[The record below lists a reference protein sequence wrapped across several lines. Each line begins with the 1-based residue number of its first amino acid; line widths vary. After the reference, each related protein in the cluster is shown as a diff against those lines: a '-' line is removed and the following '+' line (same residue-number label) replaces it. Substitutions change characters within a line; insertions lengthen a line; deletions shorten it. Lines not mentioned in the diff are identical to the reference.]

1 MDTKELI
8 KELNK
13 AVNEQQTDVVEE
25 AVAGYFGMF
34 RSHVVQ
40 DVADIL
46 DGMSDDELE
55 EIEEAYEL
63 GGESLVESWF
73 EVYAR
78 PETAAKYLPEQHVYA
93 LYALSEGIASDD
105 ATFDELKEAIV
116 TKRLALKAQ
125 NKAAGPMQTRNQKA
139 AAEAPKAMGKA
150 GNRQKAAK
158 VTPPEVKPP
167 VQAKAAPAAPAAA
180 PVKKG
185 ISVNDIAAKSG
196 LKAGTGTP
204 EAGVSARDRLS
215 LGSNLK
221 TGVQYKIGAKP
232 AEKKPSAI
240 SRAGAA
246 VGGALKTAK
255 NAMASKPDAGEKKP
269 GLLGKIAKVAGK
281 VALGAG
287 KFAGKAALGAAK
299 MAVKPV
305 VGVAKRSLDVGKT
318 KMRAKAPGLTHAIFG
333 KETATE
339 KDARRSISKAKKI
352 SLKAKTNQ

>member
-167 VQAKAAPAAPAAA
+167 AQAKAAPAAA

-221 TGVQYKIGAKP
+221 VGAQHKIGAKP
-232 AEKKPSAI
+232 AEKKPSVI

-246 VGGALKTAK
+246 VAGALKTAK

-287 KFAGKAALGAAK
+287 KVAGKAALGAAK

-305 VGVAKRSLDVGKT
+305 AGVAQRSLDVGKT